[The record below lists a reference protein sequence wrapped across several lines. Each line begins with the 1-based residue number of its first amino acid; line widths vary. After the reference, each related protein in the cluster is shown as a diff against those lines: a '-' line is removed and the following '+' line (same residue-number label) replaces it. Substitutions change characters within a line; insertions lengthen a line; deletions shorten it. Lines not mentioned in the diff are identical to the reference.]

1 MRQSVLVMAG
11 GLAVVALIAGAC
23 GGTEPA
29 NGDAPAALPALETT
43 SSTIAPA
50 STDSVS
56 TTTTRPETLPP
67 STTTTPVTSTTE
79 ALPVVETR
87 PFGQPRP
94 EWIGTQLLALR
105 PGDDLGVALPTP
117 PDLVDRQF
125 WTIDHL
131 PPPADSTFESSLI
144 SPPPPDVLV
153 RSTWREGCPVPID
166 ALAYGQVSFYGFD
179 GLFHTGEFI
188 VHRDFGEAVVGIF
201 SALHEARF
209 PIEEMRVTTL
219 SELDAHPTGDSNNT
233 ASFVCRNAVNSS
245 RWSRHAHGGAID
257 INPFHNPFRRGD
269 LVLPELASAYI
280 DRTNERPGMVTP
292 EVVALFRD
300 IGWGWGGNW
309 RSVDDWMHFSDT
321 GN

>member
-1 MRQSVLVMAG
+1 MLCSRMRQVVVI
-11 GLAVVALIAGAC
+11 AVIALIAGAC
-23 GGTEPA
+23 GGTEPT
-29 NGDAPAALPALETT
+29 NVGPPPALPVLDSTGSTVAPT
-43 SSTIAPA
+43 ST
-50 STDSVS
+50 S
-56 TTTTRPETLPP
+56 TTTPPPETSPP
-67 STTTTPVTSTTE
+67 PTTTTPVTSTTE
-79 ALPVVETR
+79 PLPVVETR
-87 PFGQPRP
+87 PFGQPAP
-94 EWIGTQLLALR
+94 EWLGTQLLALR
-105 PGDDLGVALPTP
+105 PGEDLGVALPTP
-117 PDLVDRQF
+117 EDLVDRQL
-125 WTIDHL
+125 WTVDHL
-131 PPPADSTFESSLI
+131 PPPTNSTFESSLV
-144 SPPPPDVLV
+144 SPPPPDVLG
-153 RSTWREGCPVPID
+153 RSTWHERCPVPVD
-166 ALAYGQVSFYGFD
+166 ALTYGQVSFYGFD

-219 SELDAHPTGDSNNT
+219 SELNAHPTGDSNNT

-257 INPFHNPFRRGD
+257 VNPFHNPFRRGD
-269 LVLPELASAYI
+269 LVLPELASAYL

-292 EVVALFRD
+292 KVVELFRD